1 MDIEEDNLTVTN
13 EQIIEAINVNLIKF
27 QDELSD
33 YFENVESD
41 EQSNSSRTGVVCF
54 EYFFFLRT
62 YLCIYFFF
70 CFSIS

>member
-1 MDIEEDNLTVTN
+1 MDIEDNNLTVTN

-41 EQSNSSRTGVVCF
+41 EQSNSSKTEMV
-54 EYFFFLRT
+54 YFK
-62 YLCIYFFF
+62 YFVF
-70 CFSIS
+70 